1 VRRKARGVFG
11 VLLVV
16 GIAFGFAAPATA
28 RTSGNET
35 LDVVIVVRDVSGTRT
50 VLGSVVIARGA
61 FSGVGRI
68 VEVENQ
74 PGDPDN
80 VLRDDLVFRD
90 GSMHLISTT
99 LDFAVS
105 VDPRSCIVSVT
116 VQQSG
121 RVVGGTG
128 RFAAASGSF
137 TGTLSG
143 RGLAAR
149 NSDGS
154 CSQEQALLFEVD
166 KISETGTLSF

>member
-1 VRRKARGVFG
+1 MRRQLKRVLG

-16 GIAFGFAAPATA
+16 GVSLAFAPPAPAQ
-28 RTSGNET
+28 TSRNET
-35 LDVVIVVRDVSGTRT
+35 LDIVLVVRDVSGTRT
-50 VLGSVVIARGA
+50 VLGSVVLARGA
-61 FSGVGRI
+61 FGGAGRI
-68 VEVENQ
+68 VEVANQ

-80 VLRDDLVFRD
+80 MLRDDLLFAD

-121 RVVGGTG
+121 SIVGGTG

-143 RGLAAR
+143 RGLARR

-154 CSQEQALLFEVD
+154 RSQEQALRFEVD
-166 KISETGTLSF
+166 KISETRTLSF

>member
-1 VRRKARGVFG
+1 MRRQLKGVLG

-16 GIAFGFAAPATA
+16 GVSFAFAAPAPA
-28 RTSGNET
+28 QMSGNET
-35 LDVVIVVRDVSGTRT
+35 LDVVLVVRDLSGTRT

-80 VLRDDLVFRD
+80 VLRDDLVFAD
-90 GSMHLISTT
+90 GNMHLVSTT

-121 RVVGGTG
+121 SIVGGTG

-143 RGLAAR
+143 RGLARR

-154 CSQEQALLFEVD
+154 CSQEQALRFEVD